1 MENFEKFIENKLDE
15 TLEKSN
21 GIALSLLIVSDKLKE
36 IGLYDDKEKESIENI
51 RAKSMGVYSFCQ
63 HLCKEI
69 NKFKKEKEGNKNE

>member
-21 GIALSLLIVSDKLKE
+21 GIALSLLIVSEKLKE
-36 IGLYDDKEKESIENI
+36 IGLYDSEEKESIEYI

-63 HLCKEI
+63 YLCKEI
-69 NKFKKEKEGNKNE
+69 NKFKKEKENGKNE